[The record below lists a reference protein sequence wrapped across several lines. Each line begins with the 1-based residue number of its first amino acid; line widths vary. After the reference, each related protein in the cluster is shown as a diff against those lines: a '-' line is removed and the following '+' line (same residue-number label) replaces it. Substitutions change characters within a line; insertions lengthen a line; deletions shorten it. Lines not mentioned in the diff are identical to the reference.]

1 VIDFLRQITAIT
13 ADHPFITLAII
24 ALIALAGDITYKRGH
39 YVGYREGVT
48 QRLMIT
54 AEMFTQNEKG
64 AIK

>member
-1 VIDFLRQITAIT
+1 MIDFLRQITAIT

-39 YVGYREGVT
+39 YAGYREGVT

-54 AEMFTQNEKG
+54 AEMFVSKPEG
-64 AIK
+64 DD